1 VIVIQHLL
9 IQLCLH
15 YLHLILILLSHGN
28 DLISDSHPYSLHL
41 LQILPLILTIEQ
53 IRVPFYYNLLKEILP
68 KVFLN
73 EVPYLLGLAL
83 EHSDRLEDLVD
94 GHVEEAVLRGLQ
106 LLEVLQPR
114 VELLLGVVELEGLQ
128 VEFSLHFLQT
138 LV

>member
-1 VIVIQHLL
+1 
-9 IQLCLH
+9 
-15 YLHLILILLSHGN
+15 
-28 DLISDSHPYSLHL
+28 
-41 LQILPLILTIEQ
+41 
-53 IRVPFYYNLLKEILP
+53 
-68 KVFLN
+68 VFLN
-73 EVPYLLGLAL
+73 QVPYLLGLAL

>member
-15 YLHLILILLSHGN
+15 YLHLILILLSHRN
-28 DLISDSHPYSLHL
+28 DLISNSHPYSLHL
-41 LQILPLILTIEQ
+41 LQIFPLILTIEQ
-53 IRVPFYYNLLKEILP
+53 IRVPFYYNLLKEVLP
-68 KVFLN
+68 KVFLDQI
-73 EVPYLLGLAL
+73 PYLLGLAL